1 MNLLFLTSQ
10 WPYPPRQGGALRA
23 WGIISALAP
32 RHPISIL
39 SFDESAICNP
49 QSAIC
54 NPQSAICNLQSAIC
68 HLQSAI
74 CLPAPP
80 PRPPLR
86 RLRDLLLTRRPDMA
100 LRLESP
106 LFRQHLADLLA
117 RQSFDAVHIEGIEM
131 APYIDVLEAALP
143 RPLIIFDNFNCEYL
157 LQKRAFLTDLRHP
170 RRWHGAVYSFIQWQ
184 RLRRY
189 EADLCRRADHVIA
202 VSEAD
207 AEALRQLVPGLNP
220 TVIPNGVDVSAYDP
234 RTPPAPG
241 MQDGALVFTGKMDFR
256 PNVDAMVWF
265 AEEVLPR
272 VRQQAPHAHLWI
284 VGQRPHPRLA
294 PLRNDPAVTL
304 TGYVE
309 DTRPYIAGA
318 TVYIAPLRI
327 GGGTRLKL
335 LEAMA
340 MEKAIVATRLGAEGY
355 EVRDGGE
362 LLLADDAEAFAAAV
376 LSLLADAERRAAL
389 GRAARRFVESRYD
402 WRVLAPRIE
411 RLYEQAPQ
419 ETPRGCS

>member
-1 MNLLFLTSQ
+1 
-10 WPYPPRQGGALRA
+10 
-23 WGIISALAP
+23 
-32 RHPISIL
+32 
-39 SFDESAICNP
+39 
-49 QSAIC
+49 
-54 NPQSAICNLQSAIC
+54 
-68 HLQSAI
+68 
-74 CLPAPP
+74 
-80 PRPPLR
+80 
-86 RLRDLLLTRRPDMA
+86 MA

-117 RQSFDAVHIEGIEM
+117 RQPVDAVHIEGIEM
-131 APYIDVLEAALP
+131 APYIDVLEAARP

-170 RRWHGAVYSFIQWQ
+170 LRWHGALYSFVQWQ

-207 AEALRQLVPGLNP
+207 AEALRRLVPGLIP

-241 MQDGALVFTGKMDFR
+241 MQEGALVFTGKMDFR
-256 PNVDAMVWF
+256 PNVDAMLWF

-272 VRQQAPHAHLWI
+272 VRQQAPHVHLWI

-294 PLRNDPAVTL
+294 PLRNNPAVTL

-318 TVYIAPLRI
+318 TVYVAPLRI

-355 EVRDGGE
+355 EVRDGEE
-362 LLLADDAEAFAAAV
+362 LLLADDAETFAAAV
-376 LSLLADAERRAAL
+376 LSLLADAEKRAAL
-389 GRAARRFVESRYD
+389 GRAARRFVERCYD
-402 WRVLAPRIE
+402 WQVLAPRIE
-411 RLYEQAPQ
+411 RLYEQAPRRS
-419 ETPRGCS
+419 PRGGP